1 MCMLPAE
8 ARCHTLWAY
17 MVPRLPRSCALH
29 NLCAQAP
36 IADGSNMWPVIRE
49 ERMARVFPLNSM
61 RKTLP
66 EAIQEG
72 DAQGAIALLERAGRG
87 EVLQVVTCP
96 WGEPL
101 RQCPQ
106 GHTLAEAQ
114 LVGAFCSRMRSP

>member
-1 MCMLPAE
+1 
-8 ARCHTLWAY
+8 
-17 MVPRLPRSCALH
+17 
-29 NLCAQAP
+29 
-36 IADGSNMWPVIRE
+36 
-49 ERMARVFPLNSM
+49 MARVFPLNSM

-72 DAQGAIALLERAGRG
+72 DTQGAIALLERAGRG

-106 GHTLAEAQ
+106 GHTLAEDK